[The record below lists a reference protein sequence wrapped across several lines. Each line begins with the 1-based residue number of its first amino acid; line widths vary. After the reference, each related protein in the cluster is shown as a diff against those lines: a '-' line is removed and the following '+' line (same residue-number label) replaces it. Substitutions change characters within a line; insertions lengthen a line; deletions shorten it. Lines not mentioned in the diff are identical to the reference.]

1 MAINLIGK
9 TLFAKPNLQIY
20 HSWNPRVVYISM
32 LIIFKPK
39 DMAMT

>member
-1 MAINLIGK
+1 MTINLIGK
-9 TLFAKPNLQIY
+9 MLFAKPNLQIY

>member
-20 HSWNPRVVYISM
+20 YSLNPRVVYISA
-32 LIIFKPK
+32 LIIFKLK